1 MNASPICLTR
11 IRDERGMTVASST
24 SSSLRR
30 NVRKWLVPGVILCL
44 SGCAAETG
52 RMWND
57 TDVSCLRKQMGSAVH
72 LSFPL
77 AANTCQRMTNHGFM
91 FDEATAKPIPLELHN
106 APDLQ
111 ALAEEYNYSYKK

>member
-1 MNASPICLTR
+1 
-11 IRDERGMTVASST
+11 MTVASST
-24 SSSLRR
+24 ASRLRR
-30 NVRKWLVPGVILCL
+30 NVRNWLVPGVLVCL

-77 AANTCQRMTNHGFM
+77 AANTCQRMTNHGFIIG
-91 FDEATAKPIPLELHN
+91 EAKAKPIPLELHN

-111 ALAEEYNYSYKK
+111 AMAEEYGYSYSK